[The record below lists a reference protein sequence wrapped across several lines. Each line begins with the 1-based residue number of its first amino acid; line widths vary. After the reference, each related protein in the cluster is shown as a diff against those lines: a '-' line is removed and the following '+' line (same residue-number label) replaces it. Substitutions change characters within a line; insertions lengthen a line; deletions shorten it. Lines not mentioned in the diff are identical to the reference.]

1 MLDSRY
7 ILRGEPLGFDDE
19 IDVECESS
27 VNDDSLCFTLS
38 RERTWHVLREKK
50 AIDRAKLKE

>member
-7 ILRGEPLGFDDE
+7 ILQGESLGFDDE

-27 VNDDSLCFTLS
+27 INDDSLYFTLS
-38 RERTWHVLREKK
+38 RERTWHALREKK
-50 AIDRAKLKE
+50 TI